1 VLGHCDYH
9 FRHEPLLFGYKRGP
23 GRIGRGARGWYGD
36 DAQDSVLEFPRPR
49 ASAEHPTMKPPELVA
64 RCLYNSSPRGALV
77 LDPFAGSGSTLI
89 ACERAGRR
97 ARLLEL
103 DRRYADVIVAR
114 YERLSGRRAV
124 REGG

>member
-23 GRIGRGARGWYGD
+23 GRIGRGARGWYGNH
-36 DAQDSVLEFPRPR
+36 AQDSVLEFPRPR

-77 LDPFAGSGSTLI
+77 LDPFAGSGSTLMP
-89 ACERAGRR
+89 ASGPGGGPGCSSSTRATPM
-97 ARLLEL
+97 
-103 DRRYADVIVAR
+103 
-114 YERLSGRRAV
+114 
-124 REGG
+124 